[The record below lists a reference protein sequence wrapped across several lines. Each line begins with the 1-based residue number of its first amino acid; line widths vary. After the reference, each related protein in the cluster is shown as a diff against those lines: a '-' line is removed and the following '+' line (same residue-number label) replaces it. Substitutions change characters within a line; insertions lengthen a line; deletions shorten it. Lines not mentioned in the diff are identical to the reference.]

1 MKKTITKIAA
11 LALAVIM
18 FAGAPVLAHAETSY
32 TYTYDYWEEYQEC
45 PDAYTVCSVITS
57 SDLGLEVKMRTP
69 QSLLVHDGMIYVCD
83 TGNNR
88 IIELSRPTR
97 ETLKV
102 ERIIDSFNGDVENTT
117 FDSPMDI
124 AISEDGNMFICDMN
138 NGRILKLD
146 NDLNYICEFNKPD
159 DATLDKD
166 LIFQPTK
173 LVVDSAERVYC
184 MATGINKGLIKFE
197 SDTTFSGFVGATP
210 VAYELWDYI
219 MKKIG
224 SQAQRA
230 QMENFVPT
238 EYSNIYQDADGF
250 LYVTACNLE
259 EEDLRQEKVD
269 AVRKLN
275 LLGSDILVRNGDYP
289 NLGDMYWGTGGG
301 SSGPSRFN
309 DVTVFDNDIYVCL
322 DKNRGRLFA
331 YDDQGRLVYA
341 FGGNGN
347 SDGYFRFPTAVEH
360 DGYDLMV
367 LDQLDCAITVF
378 IPTAFGQNIF
388 DAVDL
393 FDDGKYEEAGEA
405 WQKVMDEDGNFALAY
420 IGIGRSLLRQK
431 EYKEAMRYF
440 KVKYDA
446 DNYSKA
452 FKQYRK
458 IWVQENIGIIGI
470 IILLLFLVPLGIGR
484 IKKIKWEIDTADI
497 FRR

>member
-1 MKKTITKIAA
+1 MKKTFTRIVA
-11 LALAVIM
+11 LLFAVVI
-18 FAGAPVLAHAETSY
+18 FAGAPIAAHAETSY

-45 PDAYTVCSVITS
+45 PDAYSVCTVITS

-69 QSLLVHDGMIYVCD
+69 QSLTVHDGIIYVCD

-88 IIELSRPTR
+88 IIELSRPSR

-102 ERIIDSFNGDVENTT
+102 ERIIDTIGGDIEVNT
-117 FDSPMDI
+117 FASPMDL
-124 AISEDGNMFICDMN
+124 AVSEQGNIFICDQGN
-138 NGRILKLD
+138 QRILKLD
-146 NDLNYICEFNKPD
+146 KDYNYICEFTKPIE
-159 DATLDKD
+159 ATLDKD
-166 LIFQPTK
+166 LIFQPAK
-173 LVVDSAERVYC
+173 LVVDAAERVYC
-184 MATGINKGLIKFE
+184 VANGINKGLVKYE

-219 MKKIG
+219 MKKLA
-224 SQAQRA
+224 SQEQRA
-230 QMENFVPT
+230 MMENFVPT
-238 EYSNIYQDADGF
+238 EYSNIFQDADGF
-250 LYVTACNLE
+250 LYVTACNFE
-259 EEDLRQEKVD
+259 QNDLDQDKIQ

-289 NLGDMYWGTGGG
+289 NFGDMYWGKD
-301 SSGPSRFN
+301 GPSRFI

-331 YDDQGRLVYA
+331 YDDQGRLIYA

-347 SDGYFRFPTAVEH
+347 SDGYFRFPIAIEH
-360 DGYDLMV
+360 DDYDLFV

-378 IPTAFGQNIF
+378 IPTDFGQSIF
-388 DAVDL
+388 DAVDQ
-393 FDDGKYEEAGEA
+393 FDAGEYEA
-405 WQKVMDEDGNFALAY
+405 SGESWQKVMDEDGNFALAY

-458 IWVQENIGIIGI
+458 IWVQDNIGIIGI
-470 IILLLFLVPLGIGR
+470 VILLLFLVPLGIGR